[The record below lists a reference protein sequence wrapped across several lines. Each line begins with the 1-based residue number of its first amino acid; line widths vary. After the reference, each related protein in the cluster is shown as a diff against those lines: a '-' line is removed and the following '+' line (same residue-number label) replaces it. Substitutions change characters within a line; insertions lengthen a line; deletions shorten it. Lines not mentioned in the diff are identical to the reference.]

1 MARQLDRRVLAL
13 ACGTGRIA
21 LPLAGL
27 NVVGVD
33 RSEAMLAVARRKLAA
48 ASPSA
53 PERLALLNQD
63 MSEFDLDCRFG
74 FAFVPAPLNYRI
86 ANEIVRSRP
95 PRFPR
100 LTATEHPMPNEVTP
114 KPLSASCAKQSRPPS
129 R

>member
-1 MARQLDRRVLAL
+1 MDKFYEGGRLALRRRLSRILSKLDGAGRYHAHLFERMARQRERRVLAL

-53 PERLALLNQD
+53 QERLALLNQD
-63 MSEFDLDCRFG
+63 MSELIW
-74 FAFVPAPLNYRI
+74 I
-86 ANEIVRSRP
+86 A
-95 PRFPR
+95 
-100 LTATEHPMPNEVTP
+100 A
-114 KPLSASCAKQSRPPS
+114 SASLSCQPVCSS
-129 R
+129 TS